1 MGDLLKIAFRNIF
14 RNLRRSVLT
23 IIISFLGVSVLMMS
37 SSFLGGMFNN
47 LQGES
52 IKTTGHIRITSA
64 DYETKE
70 PMMSLTGNVPDFE
83 SIKETIYKVP
93 GVVTVSGR
101 LRFPSMVYLANG
113 DQNKEGLGIGIEKED
128 LEQLN
133 FKNNTYQGRVLNL
146 KAGNEIMVGRQLAES
161 LGLSVGDEVTLL
173 SRTLYNS
180 TYALNYRVAGLFDM
194 QNGKLNKTFYISL
207 ASAQELLDMYGRVTE
222 ILVYGESSNNV
233 STLQARLKKVP
244 ELKDL
249 LLKRWDQIGFAPV
262 FMGIVRVVS
271 TIMQLVFI
279 FLAAL
284 GIANTMMMAVFER
297 KGEIGLLKSMGMHEQ
312 EIVALFTMEGFF
324 LGFAGTLLGLTG
336 GGLVAFWLSKYGID
350 LGSSLEGVPM
360 VVANMIYG
368 TFDLGIFMKAM
379 ILGLV
384 ATVLASLLPAL
395 NGVRLKPTEALRK
408 D

>member
-1 MGDLLKIAFRNIF
+1 MSDLFKIAFRNIF

-23 IIISFLGVSVLMMS
+23 IIISFLGVFVLMMS

-47 LQGES
+47 LLSES
-52 IKTTGHIRITSA
+52 IKTTGHVRITSA

-70 PMMSLTGNVPDFE
+70 RMMSLTGNVTDFE
-83 SIKETIYKVP
+83 QQKKDVSKVP
-93 GVVTVSGR
+93 GVVTVVGR
-101 LRFPSMVYLANG
+101 LRFPSLVYQASG
-113 DQNKEGLGIGIEKED
+113 EENKEGLGYGIEAED
-128 LEQLN
+128 LKNLN
-133 FKNNTYQGRVLNL
+133 FKNYIYDGRLL
-146 KAGNEIMVGRQLAES
+146 KPEARDEIMVGRKLAES
-161 LGLSVGDEVTLL
+161 LSLKTGDEVTLL

-180 TYALNYRVAGLFDM
+180 TYALNYRVVGLFDM

-207 ASAQELLDMYGRVTE
+207 ASAQELLDMTDRVSE
-222 ILVYGESSNNV
+222 ILVYGESGDKAPA
-233 STLQARLKKVP
+233 LLERLKKIP
-244 ELKDL
+244 GSKEL
-249 LLKRWDQIGFAPV
+249 LLKRWDEIGFAPV
-262 FMGIVRVVS
+262 FTGIVTVVS

-312 EIVALFTMEGFF
+312 EITALFTIEGFF
-324 LGFAGTLLGLTG
+324 LGFIGTVLGLAG
-336 GGLVAFWLSKYGID
+336 GGLVAFWLSKYGIN
-350 LGSSLEGVPM
+350 LGSSLEGMPI

-368 TFDLGIFMKAM
+368 TFNIGIFLKAL
-379 ILGLV
+379 ILGL
-384 ATVLASLLPAL
+384 AAAILASLLPAL

>member
-14 RNLRRSVLT
+14 RNLRRSMLT
-23 IIISFLGVSVLMMS
+23 IFISFLGVFVLMMS

-47 LQGES
+47 LMGES

-70 PMMSLTGNVPDFE
+70 RMMSLTGNVADYEPL
-83 SIKETIYKVP
+83 KETIAKVP
-93 GVVTVSGR
+93 GVVTVTGR
-101 LRFPSMVYLANG
+101 LRFPSLVYKANG
-113 DQNKEGLGIGIEKED
+113 DENKEGLGFGIEKAD
-128 LEQLN
+128 LRKLN
-133 FKNNTYQGRVLNL
+133 FKNHTYQGRPLVPD
-146 KAGNEIMVGRQLAES
+146 ARDEIMVGRQLAES
-161 LGLSVGDEVTLL
+161 LRLKVGDEVTLL

-180 TYALNYRVAGLFDM
+180 TYALNYKIVGLFDM

-207 ASAQELLDMYGRVTE
+207 TSAQELLDMSGRVTE
-222 ILVYGESSNNV
+222 ILVYGQSSDTAATV
-233 STLQARLKKVP
+233 MERLKKISGFH
-244 ELKDL
+244 EL
-249 LLKRWDQIGFAPV
+249 LLKRWDEIGFAPV

-279 FLAAL
+279 LLAAL

-312 EIVALFTMEGFF
+312 EITMLFTMEGFF
-324 LGFAGTLLGLTG
+324 LGFIGTLLGLAG
-336 GGLVAFWLSKYGID
+336 GGLVAFWLFKYGIN

-360 VVANMIYG
+360 VVANIIYG
-368 TFDLGIFMKAM
+368 TFDMGIFIKAL
-379 ILGLV
+379 ILGLT
-384 ATVLASLLPAL
+384 AAILASLLPAL

>member
-14 RNLRRSVLT
+14 RNLRRSALT
-23 IIISFLGVSVLMMS
+23 IVISFLGVFILMVS

-47 LQGES
+47 LLGES
-52 IKTTGHIRITSA
+52 IKTTGHVRITSA

-70 PMMSLTGNVPDFE
+70 RMMSLAGNIPDFGRR
-83 SIKETIYKVP
+83 KETILKVP
-93 GVVTVSGR
+93 GVVTVVGR
-101 LRFPSMVYLANG
+101 LRFPSLIYQASG
-113 DQNKEGLGIGIEKED
+113 DANKEGLGYGIEKED
-128 LEQLN
+128 LRQLN
-133 FKNNTYQGRVLNL
+133 FTNYIYQGRLL
-146 KAGNEIMVGRQLAES
+146 KPGARDEIMVGRQLAES
-161 LGLSVGDEVTLL
+161 LSLKTGDEVTLL

-180 TYALNYRVAGLFDM
+180 TYALNYRVVGLFDM

-207 ASAQELLDMYGRVTE
+207 ASAQELLDMADRVSE
-222 ILVYGESSNNV
+222 ILVYGESSDKAAA
-233 STLQARLKKVP
+233 LLGRLKNMP
-244 ELKDL
+244 GIEGFS
-249 LLKRWDQIGFAPV
+249 LKRWDQIGFAPI
-262 FMGIVRVVS
+262 FTGIVTVIS

-297 KGEIGLLKSMGMHEQ
+297 KGEIGLLKSMGMYEP
-312 EIVALFTMEGFF
+312 EIITLFTIEGFF
-324 LGFAGTLLGLTG
+324 LGFMGIVLGLAG
-336 GGLVAFWLSKYGID
+336 GGLAAFLLSKYGIN
-350 LGSSLEGVPM
+350 LGSSLEGMPM

-368 TFDLGIFMKAM
+368 IFTFGIFLKGL

-384 ATVLASLLPAL
+384 AAVFASLLPAL